1 MTTQIMN
8 KHKTGLS
15 FPERFNPFIIESLKN
30 SKRKK
35 FKELHV
41 SYFFHDRIIIPDL
54 FCVLIQTNGTKSE

>member
-41 SYFFHDRIIIPDL
+41 SYFFHDRIINPDL
-54 FCVLIQTNGTKSE
+54 LHVPIQTNGTKSE